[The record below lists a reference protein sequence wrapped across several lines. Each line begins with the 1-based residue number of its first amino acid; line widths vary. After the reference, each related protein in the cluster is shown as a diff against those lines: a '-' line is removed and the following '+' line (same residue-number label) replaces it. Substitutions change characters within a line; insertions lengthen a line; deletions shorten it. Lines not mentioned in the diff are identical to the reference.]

1 MKNTLTNNYYYC
13 QYNFFNLED
22 NEEDIPE
29 DIQELIDEELNNEEE

>member
-13 QYNFFNLED
+13 QYNFYNDFND
-22 NEEDIPE
+22 EEDIPE